1 MPWPQ
6 SAAPDLHLE
15 RARDCVGRSRTAWCA
30 DYWRGE
36 RPVQGWWCRGSQ
48 MPNKPSKPP
57 EIDENGEKTD
67 GFAHVLA
74 HKSPKTTFFAQKYL
88 TRYTH
93 ETFFEEDMNFQSHN
107 LSLCRAIPLQSFGCH
122 IRPQPHGLGL
132 SSKHCSAHWGGV
144 WGAS

>member
-15 RARDCVGRSRTAWCA
+15 RARDRVGRSRTAWCA

-36 RPVQGWWCRGSQ
+36 CPVQGCWWRGSQ
-48 MPNKPSKPP
+48 KPNKPSKPP
-57 EIDENGEKTD
+57 EIDKNSEKTD
-67 GFAHVLA
+67 GLVHVLA
-74 HKSPKTTFFAQKYL
+74 YKSPKTPFFAQKYL

-93 ETFFEEDMNFQSHN
+93 ETFFQEYTNFQAHYLSH
-107 LSLCRAIPLQSFGCH
+107 CRDIPLQSFGSH

-132 SSKHCSAHWGGV
+132 KRLTKNIFLTMV
-144 WGAS
+144 F